1 MTLQELST
9 KLQNLCHEGH
19 SLDEVYIDTDGE
31 NTSLYEIKVRRVTQ
45 LGDEKKK
52 IISLVA
58 WEKIEK

>member
-1 MTLQELST
+1 MTLQELT
-9 KLQNLCHEGH
+9 NKLQILCHDGH

-31 NTSLYEIKVRRVTQ
+31 NASLYEIEVRRVTQ
-45 LGDEKKK
+45 LGYEKKK